1 MEYEGK
7 FIVTEQQHK
16 FLQIDEKFYEPLGQD
31 LDPGRP
37 LLLNKQK
44 QKLNVLKNSVKLE

>member
-7 FIVTEQQHK
+7 FIVTDQQHK

-31 LDPGRP
+31 WIMDARYC
-37 LLLNKQK
+37 
-44 QKLNVLKNSVKLE
+44 